1 VKRHR
6 IVIAGLVAITRV
18 AIALLLVANT
28 KGNVAYAGGPEQI
41 HSPAPPLPE
50 TARFRS
56 EIMAFVEADR
66 TNAPPPNPI
75 VFVGSS
81 SIRMWKT
88 LAADFPHHRVLNRG
102 FGGSEIRHS
111 IDYADRIIIPY
122 KPRQIVLYAGGND
135 IHAGKS
141 PETVFQEFQEFVAKI
156 HGALPKTRISY
167 ISIAGNPARW
177 AEVEKVRKANDLTRE
192 FTRTNRRLDFIDVFP
207 EMLGADGQPKPDIF
221 VADRLHMNA
230 NGYAIWKR
238 VITRHLLR
246 ADRK

>member
-1 VKRHR
+1 MSFER

-18 AIALLLVANT
+18 AIALLLIANT

-41 HSPAPPLPE
+41 QSPAPPLPE

-122 KPRQIVLYAGGND
+122 KPRQIVFYAGSND
-135 IHAGKS
+135 IHEGS
-141 PETVFQEFQEFVAKI
+141 TPETVLQSFRLFVSTI
-156 HGALPKTRISY
+156 HGKLPATRISY

-177 AEVEKVRKANDLTRE
+177 AEIEQVRRANQLIREYTLTDP
-192 FTRTNRRLDFIDVFP
+192 RLDFIDVFP
-207 EMLGADGQPKPDIF
+207 AMLGPDGQPRPEIF
-221 VADRLHMNA
+221 AADRLHMNE

-238 VITRHLLR
+238 VISPHLLP